1 MITAVVSNSNET
13 IADFELTEVER
24 TDTSISCFKAY
35 YESDKLDDVD
45 WKVGDKVTFT
55 VSNGE
60 YYDDVVFVFRVKEV
74 KSGAWAWIQGIF
86 GSDKVIFECV
96 G

>member
-1 MITAVVSNSNET
+1 MQLQKQTNTNIQ
-13 IADFELTEVER
+13 
-24 TDTSISCFKAY
+24 
-35 YESDKLDDVD
+35 ESDKLDDVD

-86 GSDKVIFECV
+86 GRVHS
-96 G
+96 